1 MSIQMVSISHK
12 TAPLKVRELFAFG
25 ADEQILILEI
35 LNKHPLILESVM
47 IATCNRTEI
56 YVYSEEKHHSK
67 EIFELIQQTLFE
79 KIKSD
84 ADISDYLRFYND
96 NKAIRHLF
104 EVACGLDSMVIG

>member
-67 EIFELIQQTLFE
+67 EIFELIQQTLKAMPIFR
-79 KIKSD
+79 I
-84 ADISDYLRFYND
+84 ISDFIMTIKPSGICLRWH
-96 NKAIRHLF
+96 AVWIPW
-104 EVACGLDSMVIG
+104 

>member
-56 YVYSEEKHHSK
+56 YVYSEENMK
-67 EIFELIQQTLFE
+67 
-79 KIKSD
+79 
-84 ADISDYLRFYND
+84 YLRQSIAQIENGNGKVHELRENY
-96 NKAIRHLF
+96 
-104 EVACGLDSMVIG
+104 